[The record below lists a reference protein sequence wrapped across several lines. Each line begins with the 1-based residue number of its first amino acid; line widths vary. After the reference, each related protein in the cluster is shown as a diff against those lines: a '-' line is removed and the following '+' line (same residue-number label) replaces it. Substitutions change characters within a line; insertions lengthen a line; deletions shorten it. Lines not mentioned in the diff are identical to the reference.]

1 MQKGVAVK
9 RTYLTPETEIIIM
22 RSQDIITTSGGN
34 DSSDLGGYDPST
46 DVPNS
51 GWTGW

>member
-9 RTYLTPETEIIIM
+9 KTYLTPETEVIILK
-22 RSQDIITTSGGN
+22 SQDIIRTSGGS
-34 DSSDLGGYDPST
+34 DSSEPDGYDPST

>member
-1 MQKGVAVK
+1 MKKA
-9 RTYLTPETEIIIM
+9 YLTPESEVILLKLK
-22 RSQDIITTSGGN
+22 DVITTSGGN
-34 DSSDLGGYDPST
+34 DSSDVDGYDPST